1 MEIRNHSACHANSLQ
16 SSVLNKVRDRP
27 IMLPE
32 KFEQSATIHR
42 PDLTAQV
49 TYGTVFIQIV
59 EVA

>member
-1 MEIRNHSACHANSLQ
+1 
-16 SSVLNKVRDRP
+16 
-27 IMLPE
+27 MLPE